1 MQAVKQ
7 LGVYLKPYRLL
18 AIIAPL
24 LMVLE
29 VAMDLLQPMIMQY
42 MIDTGIAN
50 GDHAYVVTMFIWMI
64 VTAILGLFGGVG
76 CTFFSSKAAIYFA
89 TDIREHLFKKMMYI
103 PAEKRE
109 QITTGKL
116 MTILTSDIESVQR
129 AFMMML
135 RIFVRGPLLFLGA
148 VIIVFFT
155 ARELFSILLII
166 VPILIVIMYF
176 FTKYSGVLYRKV
188 QEAMDRLNTKLQE
201 NLAGIRVVKAFR
213 REKQQIDQFQTI
225 NESLTS
231 RFMQAEQI
239 VALLVPLTMFIVNLG
254 IVAALWL
261 GVIKLESNSIQ
272 IGVILAFINYL
283 TIILNGLMSSSMV
296 LMQIAR
302 ALPSAERITDVLNER
317 SEQDQGMDDAAKVD
331 GEITF
336 EHVSYRY
343 NETSENVLKDIH
355 FTVKSGQK
363 VGIIGK
369 TGSGKTTLVKL
380 LPRLL
385 IPTEGQVLLDGKNL
399 SAYTLTGLRKQI
411 GFTTQRALLF
421 AKTVRE
427 NVLDGNEHASE
438 EDVMTALEQACAS
451 EFVEAFD
458 DGVDHQIAQA
468 AGNLSGGQKQR
479 LALARAFIRKPKILI
494 LDDTTSAL
502 DSISE
507 NIVQET
513 ITNEF
518 PASTIFIVASKISS
532 VQHADIILVMDDGEI
547 VGKGTHQE
555 LLHTNEHYQAIYA
568 TQKKVGE
575 FA

>member
-225 NESLTS
+225 NGLLTS

-385 IPTEGQVLLDGKNL
+385 MPTEGRVLLDGKNL
-399 SAYTLTGLRKQI
+399 SSYTLKGLREQI

-421 AKTVRE
+421 AKTIRE
-427 NVLDGNEHASE
+427 NVLDGNEQASD
-438 EDVMTALEQACAS
+438 EDVITALEQACAF

-458 DGVDHQIAQA
+458 DGVDHQIGQA

-513 ITNEF
+513 ISNEF

-547 VGKGTHQE
+547 VGMGTHQE

>member
-317 SEQDQGMDDAAKVD
+317 SEQDQGMDDAAKVN

-336 EHVSYRY
+336 DHVSYRY

-507 NIVQET
+507 NIVQDT

>member
-317 SEQDQGMDDAAKVD
+317 SEQDQGMDDAAKVN

-336 EHVSYRY
+336 DHVSYRY

>member
-1 MQAVKQ
+1 
-7 LGVYLKPYRLL
+7 
-18 AIIAPL
+18 
-24 LMVLE
+24 MVLE

-135 RIFVRGPLLFLGA
+135 RIFVRGPLLFIGA

-166 VPILIVIMYF
+166 VPVLIVIMYF

-213 REKQQIDQFQTI
+213 REKQQIEQFQTL
-225 NESLTS
+225 NKSLTS
-231 RFMQAEQI
+231 RFMQAEQV
-239 VALLVPLTMFIVNLG
+239 VALLVPITMFIVNLG

-317 SEQDQGMDDAAKVD
+317 SEQDEGMDDAAKVE
-331 GEITF
+331 GNITF

-343 NETSENVLKDIH
+343 QKTSENVLKNIH
-355 FTVKSGQK
+355 FTVKPGQK

-385 IPTEGQVLLDGKNL
+385 IPTEGRVLLDGENL
-399 SAYTLTGLRKQI
+399 SSYTLKGLREQI

-421 AKTVRE
+421 AKTIRE
-427 NVLDGNEHASE
+427 NVLDGNELASD

-451 EFVEAFD
+451 EFVDAFD
-458 DGVDHQIAQA
+458 DGIDHPIAQA

-479 LALARAFIRKPKILI
+479 LALARALIRRPKILI

-507 NIVQET
+507 NSVQEM

-518 PASTIFIVASKISS
+518 SASTIFVVASKISS
-532 VQHADIILVMDDGEI
+532 VQHADMILVMDDGEI
-547 VGKGTHQE
+547 VGEGTHQE
-555 LLHTNEHYQAIYA
+555 LLRTNEQYQAIYA

>member
-507 NIVQET
+507 NIVQDT

>member
-225 NESLTS
+225 NGLLTS
-231 RFMQAEQI
+231 RFIQAEQI

>member
-109 QITTGKL
+109 HITTGKL

-317 SEQDQGMDDAAKVD
+317 SEQDQGMDDAAKVN

-336 EHVSYRY
+336 DHVSYRY

>member
-225 NESLTS
+225 NGLLTS
-231 RFMQAEQI
+231 RFIQAEQI

-317 SEQDQGMDDAAKVD
+317 SEQDQGMDDAAKVN

-336 EHVSYRY
+336 DHVSYRY

>member
-225 NESLTS
+225 NGLLTS
-231 RFMQAEQI
+231 RFIQAEQI

-532 VQHADIILVMDDGEI
+532 VQHADIILVMDDGDI

>member
-64 VTAILGLFGGVG
+64 VTAILGLFGWVG

-225 NESLTS
+225 NGLLTS
-231 RFMQAEQI
+231 RFIQAEQI

-317 SEQDQGMDDAAKVD
+317 SEQDQGMDDAAKVN

-336 EHVSYRY
+336 DHVSYRY